1 MTTVDPNPNLY
12 TYAEKEYSEYLSG
25 DYNHEAFLEFQ
36 NWLKTNDPSYN
47 YNLNVFLQNHVSP
60 FSIEYYLIK
69 NPPYT
74 IVTNDST
81 NITNFCVKN
90 TTSKSANNS
99 SFIQDSSCCLYF
111 GFEVSVTSG
120 SSGTIELTFD
130 NSILDATFICVGGG
144 GGGAGGGGGNYNSG
158 GSGGG
163 GGGLSI
169 ISIDLSSN
177 FTYSMTVGSG
187 GEGGIA
193 NANGNNGNKSIIQYE
208 YNDDNYII
216 CSCTAGG
223 GGVYIDNM
231 SNYINGQQSVVGIGG
246 YCNTLLN
253 NSTNNTFG
261 FGGMGGLGGIYE
273 SGGGGGGYGYI
284 YEYGSTGQGIYG
296 TYFVGQFYFNSNA
309 SNSCTTNGMIALPIP
324 IELTKASNPTVTP
337 CIPKNF
343 SGGGIGGNNG
353 INESGNTGYGSGGK
367 GGKPNMGG
375 SNGENGIIY
384 CYFTY
389 PQTRSEY
396 ESLTKA
402 YEKWFAPINF
412 AWTNLMEVY
421 YLWKRFFYICYTKNY
436 DIADTLNNIGNIDYS
451 GNYIAFKTSGA
462 YLEQQLSQFEYEFV
476 NYLNSL
482 LENDTYLKERINYWK
497 YYDESYYDVCGE
509 LLTMD
514 IYNTSYYHKIY
525 TVEQYYKNVFAY
537 ISKIV
542 KGDINTFLQQNFS
555 YYGDVKKTIQQNSN
569 HS

>member
-1 MTTVDPNPNLY
+1 MITVDPNPNLY
-12 TYAEKEYSEYLSG
+12 GYAETEYSKYLSG
-25 DYNHEAFLEFQ
+25 DYNHESFLEFE

-47 YNLNVFLQNHVSP
+47 YNFNVFLQNHISP
-60 FSIEYYLIK
+60 FSIEYYLTK
-69 NPPYT
+69 FPPYE
-74 IVTNDST
+74 IVSNDST
-81 NITNFCVKN
+81 NITNFCVKD
-90 TTSKSANNS
+90 TTSKSASNS

-144 GGGAGGGGGNYNSG
+144 GGGAGGGSGNYNSG

-163 GGGLSI
+163 GGGLGI
-169 ISIDLSSN
+169 ISLDLSSN
-177 FTYSMTVGSG
+177 IVYSMTVGSG

-193 NANGNNGNKSIIQYE
+193 SSNGNNGNKSIIQYK

-231 SNYINGQQSVVGIGG
+231 SDYINGQQSVTGIGG
-246 YCNTLLN
+246 YCNTILN

-261 FGGMGGLGGIYE
+261 FGGMGGLGGIFE
-273 SGGGGGGYGYI
+273 SGGGGGGSGDV

-296 TYFVGQFYFNSNA
+296 TYFVGPFYFNSIA
-309 SNSCTTNGMIALPIP
+309 SNSCTNNGMIALSIP
-324 IELTKASNPTVTP
+324 VELTKASNPTVTP

-353 INESGNTGYGSGGK
+353 INEIGNTGYGSGGK
-367 GGKPNMGG
+367 GGQPNMDG
-375 SNGENGIIY
+375 SNGENGIVY

-389 PQTRSEY
+389 PQTRIEY

-402 YEKWFAPINF
+402 YENWVAPINF

-421 YLWKRFFYICYTKNY
+421 YIWKRFFYICYTKNY
-436 DIADTLNNIGNIDYS
+436 DIAYTLYNTGSIDYC
-451 GNYIAFKTSGA
+451 GNYIDFDVSSA
-462 YLEQQLSQFEYEFV
+462 YLEQEFSQFEYEFI

-482 LENDTYLKERINYWK
+482 LENDVYLKSRVETLNYYNESFYKKYGETLSMYYYNK
-497 YYDESYYDVCGE
+497 YY
-509 LLTMD
+509 
-514 IYNTSYYHKIY
+514 YHNKY
-525 TVEQYYKNVFAY
+525 SVEEYYKLVFNY
-537 ISKIV
+537 INKIV
-542 KGDINTFLQQNFS
+542 KGDVKTFV
-555 YYGDVKKTIQQNSN
+555 DQNST